1 MTDSSALGDI
11 KTLIS
16 TSSDADLKAL
26 LGALNAEQIREVLAQ
41 LDSGDFPVLLEKIDP
56 SVLATLAEGISS
68 PSQLKQFLDLSGGD
82 DALINQFVTKA
93 GTDTM
98 LDRVF
103 SLMGEH
109 FLAEKVGGDSGTV
122 EWHIATPDGEK
133 VYHLEIANGRADGG
147 SGPAAKAR
155 TTLTMS
161 SPDLLRLCAGTLDG
175 ITAFMHSK
183 IKLSGDM
190 LFGAKLP
197 QAFNTAA

>member
-1 MTDSSALGDI
+1 MADVNELGDI
-11 KTLIS
+11 KALI
-16 TSSDADLKAL
+16 TQSSAADLKAL
-26 LGALNAEQIREVLAQ
+26 LDQLSADEVKDVLGR
-41 LDSGDFPVLLEKIDP
+41 LDSSDFPALLEKVDP
-56 SVLATLAEGISS
+56 AVLERLAQGISH
-68 PSQLKQFLDLSGGD
+68 PSELKQFLELAGGD
-82 DALINQFVTKA
+82 DTVINAFVTKA
-93 GTDTM
+93 GTQIM

-122 EWHIATPDGEK
+122 EWHITTPDGEK
-133 VYHLEIANGRADGG
+133 IYHLTIEGG
-147 SGPAAKAR
+147 KAEGAGGPAAKPR

-161 SPDLLRLCAGTLDG
+161 GPDLLRLCAGTLDG

-197 QAFNTAA
+197 QAFDTAA